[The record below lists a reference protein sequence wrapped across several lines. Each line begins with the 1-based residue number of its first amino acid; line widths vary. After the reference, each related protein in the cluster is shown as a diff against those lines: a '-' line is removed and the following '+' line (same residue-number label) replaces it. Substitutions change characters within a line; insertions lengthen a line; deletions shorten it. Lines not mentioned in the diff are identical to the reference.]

1 MALHTFA
8 NELFCLLGH
17 HASDESALM
26 VLLEQEFKRLYSDQ
40 VSFKWEALMF
50 LIHHEKS
57 PLLEVFFLFRVF
69 RFRRVWKI
77 SYLVFLQVNSSRQR
91 PRLISSCINESLWWV
106 LGIPIRGGNKE
117 VVQ

>member
-26 VLLEQEFKRLYSDQ
+26 ILLEQEFKRLYSDQ

-50 LIHHEKS
+50 LIHHKKDPFLKCFFCS
-57 PLLEVFFLFRVF
+57 GYFASAVFGRSATL
-69 RFRRVWKI
+69 
-77 SYLVFLQVNSSRQR
+77 SSF
-91 PRLISSCINESLWWV
+91 
-106 LGIPIRGGNKE
+106 K
-117 VVQ
+117 